1 MDFIFNFQIF
11 NDLFFNYNE
20 KYCTYKSIYL
30 TLRRK
35 HLYIYGTTVS
45 AKCKEDMQGA

>member
-1 MDFIFNFQIF
+1 MNFIFNSQIF

-20 KYCTYKSIYL
+20 KYCTYKSICL

-35 HLYIYGTTVS
+35 YLYIYGTTVS
-45 AKCKEDMQGA
+45 AKCQEAM